1 MINFNALKTV
11 YNNQINLLLAN
22 NGLTT
27 PCILNYGISKKLLC
41 PNCIF
46 DPNLKKS
53 ANKYKIG
60 GPISFSDNNICPYCN
75 GVGYYGETTS
85 ETVYLAVI
93 WEYNKFMNFPKG
105 IDLPDGLIQTMCSK
119 DLLPDLRKCKSLS
132 VSYPSANN
140 KMHEFKLY
148 GEPNPAGLGDNSYLI
163 TTWQKI
169 N

>member
-1 MINFNALKTV
+1 MINFKSLQSV
-11 YNNQINLLLAN
+11 YNQQINLLLAED
-22 NGLTT
+22 GLTT
-27 PCILNYGISKKLLC
+27 PCILNYGVSKKLIC

-53 ANKYKIG
+53 ANRYKTG

-75 GVGYYGETTS
+75 GIGYYGETKN
-85 ETVYLAVI
+85 ETINLAVI

-105 IDLPDGLIQTMCSK
+105 VDLPDGLIQTISSIE
-119 DLLPDLRKCKSLS
+119 LLPDIRKCQSMS
-132 VSYPSANN
+132 VQYPSAQN
-140 KMHEFKLY
+140 KLHEFKLH
-148 GEPNPAGLGDNSYLI
+148 GEPKPAGLGNNAYII